1 MKYQAIKLDD
11 RVAVTLNGERTFGKV
26 RRIGPVQGQGWAMAT
41 LDIDGAV
48 AFLPLHERE
57 LANPVKAGAARADYA
72 ASP

>member
-11 RVAVTLNGERTFGKV
+11 RVLVTIDGRRAFGKV

-48 AFLPLHERE
+48 AFLPLRESE
-57 LANPVKAGAARADYA
+57 LANPVRAGQDRADYA
-72 ASP
+72 AT